1 MTIPFKLPPPAR
13 LPSDL
18 RALGPAP
25 RSPKL
30 RREWADDTEDDAT
43 LLWKRGARSGFRRG
57 TGFATSS
64 AKAFAFT
71 AGNSEDDSTLIK
83 KPNLADPRLLRSDR
97 PPSLSV
103 PTSARSEELP
113 CVPGALLAF
122 LTPPPRKESA
132 PQRAPL
138 ASPLVE
144 AIVPM
149 ALAAHEDLTEPAA
162 LAAHEDLTE
171 PDVMT
176 WPDTVGSSD
185 WEEVPYS
192 PELTRPSR
200 VVSRGALWGA
210 VVALAA
216 LGVVIA
222 VVSNP
227 EQSAV
232 LVERIVASATALVA
246 FAR

>member
-18 RALGPAP
+18 RALAPAL

-30 RREWADDTEDDAT
+30 LRESADDTEDDAT

-57 TGFATSS
+57 SGFATSS
-64 AKAFAFT
+64 AKSFAFT
-71 AGNSEDDSTLIK
+71 AGNSEEDSTLIK

-97 PPSLSV
+97 PPSPSV
-103 PTSARSEELP
+103 PMFAQTAEPP

-122 LTPPPRKESA
+122 LTPPPPKEKA
-132 PQRAPL
+132 RPTAPL

-144 AIVPM
+144 AIAPA

-162 LAAHEDLTE
+162 LTAHEDLTE
-171 PDVMT
+171 PMVMS
-176 WPDTVGSSD
+176 WPDTPGASD
-185 WEEVPYS
+185 WDEVPYS
-192 PELTRPSR
+192 PELTRPLH

-210 VVALAA
+210 AVASAALAA
-216 LGVVIA
+216 VIA

-232 LVERIVASATALVA
+232 FVERIVASGTALVA
-246 FAR
+246 FIR